1 MLINECLVLIECV
14 CLGKCP
20 LCLPWCTVSTATG
33 AAVDIVDSVDMISMD
48 IYCGRWGMV
57 QCCGDLEPQHCH
69 TPRSQHGSDV
79 K

>member
-1 MLINECLVLIECV
+1 MVSLTQSPSPPPLVRA
-14 CLGKCP
+14 P
-20 LCLPWCTVSTATG
+20 PWSTVSTATG
-33 AAVDIVDSVDMISMD
+33 AEDIVDSVDMISMD